1 MTVDDYLKTVK
12 DLRVRCQRTAD
23 HADIGSERQVTYR
36 RFVNELE
43 KLADFLDTQARRID
57 PLPADLG
64 DISDLPPELRQELS
78 LPQADELEERIHAVL
93 VSYGGTADLDQILI
107 GLYRRFGEVQ
117 KRRFV
122 QNKLYRMSRKSMV
135 FSVPHKRGTYT
146 INRPEEYEE
155 PDSPLFPDDDDDSEV
170 PF

>member
-1 MTVDDYLKTVK
+1 MNVDDYLKTVK
-12 DLRVRCQRTAD
+12 DLKVRCRRTAD
-23 HADIGSERQVTYR
+23 HAEFGSERQVAYK
-36 RFVNELE
+36 RFETDLE
-43 KLADFLDTQARRID
+43 KLADFLDTRARRID

-78 LPQADELEERIHAVL
+78 LPQADELEENIHAVL

-135 FSVPHKRGTYT
+135 FGVPHKRGHYT
-146 INRPEEYEE
+146 INKPEEYGL
-155 PDSPLFPDDDDDSEV
+155 SLIHI
-170 PF
+170 